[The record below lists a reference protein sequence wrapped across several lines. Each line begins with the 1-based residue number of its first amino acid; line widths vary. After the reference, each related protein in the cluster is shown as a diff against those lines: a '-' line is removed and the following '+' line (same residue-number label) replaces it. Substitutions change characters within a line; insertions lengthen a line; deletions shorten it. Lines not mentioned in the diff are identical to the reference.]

1 MPSNG
6 NAVTNQT
13 FKKLDTA
20 PVYRLVFDT
29 IEQQIVRGEL
39 KPGVLLPTET
49 HLAEQFGVNRSTVR
63 EGIRMLEESGL
74 VQRKSGQRLQVT
86 LPHINATAARTSR
99 LLRLHEVTFRELW
112 EASIAIEPVVARYA
126 AERITA
132 PELTLLQQNVAEME
146 KAINDHVEVVR
157 LDIVF
162 HDLIA
167 QAARN
172 RALGLARE
180 PISQLFMPAG
190 KAILPRLKTQKRIID
205 AHHALLKAL
214 KERDADEAAA
224 WMHRHIADFKRGFEQ
239 TGLDIDRP
247 LESF

>member
-1 MPSNG
+1 MV
-6 NAVTNQT
+6 ARKKT
-13 FKKLDTA
+13 FKRLETA
-20 PVYRLVFDT
+20 PVYRLVYDA
-29 IEQQIVRGEL
+29 IEQQIVNGEL

-86 LPHINATAARTSR
+86 IPHLDATAARTSR

-126 AERITA
+126 AERISA
-132 PELTLLQQNVAEME
+132 DELQKLEENIAEME
-146 KAINDHVEVVR
+146 SASNNHVEVVR
-157 LDIVF
+157 LDIEF
-162 HDLIA
+162 HNIIA

-172 RALGLARE
+172 RALMLARE

-214 KERDADEAAA
+214 RARDADEATA

-239 TGLDIDRP
+239 TGLDIEKP
-247 LESF
+247 LESV

>member
-1 MPSNG
+1 VV
-6 NAVTNQT
+6 ARKQT
-13 FKKLDTA
+13 FKRLETA
-20 PVYRLVFDT
+20 PVYRLVYDA
-29 IEQQIVRGEL
+29 IEQQIVNGEL

-86 LPHINATAARTSR
+86 IPHLDATAARTSR

-126 AERITA
+126 AERISA
-132 PELTLLQQNVAEME
+132 DELQKLEENIAEME
-146 KAINDHVEVVR
+146 SASNNHVEVVR
-157 LDIVF
+157 LDIEF
-162 HDLIA
+162 HNIIA

-172 RALGLARE
+172 KALMLARE
-180 PISQLFMPAG
+180 PISKLFMPAG

-214 KERDADEAAA
+214 RARDADEATS

-239 TGLDIDRP
+239 TGLDIEKP
-247 LESF
+247 LESV

>member
-1 MPSNG
+1 MV
-6 NAVTNQT
+6 ARKQT
-13 FKKLDTA
+13 FKRLETA
-20 PVYRLVFDT
+20 PVYRLVYDA
-29 IEQQIVRGEL
+29 IEQQIVNGEL

-86 LPHINATAARTSR
+86 IPHLDATAARTSR

-126 AERITA
+126 AERISA
-132 PELTLLQQNVAEME
+132 DELQKLEENIAEME
-146 KAINDHVEVVR
+146 SASNNHVEVVR
-157 LDIVF
+157 LDIEF
-162 HDLIA
+162 HNIIA

-172 RALGLARE
+172 KALMLARE
-180 PISQLFMPAG
+180 PISKLFMPAG

-214 KERDADEAAA
+214 RARDADEATS

-239 TGLDIDRP
+239 TGLDIEKP
-247 LESF
+247 LESV

>member
-1 MPSNG
+1 MV
-6 NAVTNQT
+6 ARKQT
-13 FKKLDTA
+13 FKRLETA
-20 PVYRLVFDT
+20 PVYRLVYDA
-29 IEQQIVRGEL
+29 IEQQIVNGEL

-86 LPHINATAARTSR
+86 IPHLDATAARTSR

-126 AERITA
+126 AERISA
-132 PELTLLQQNVAEME
+132 DELQKLEENIAEME
-146 KAINDHVEVVR
+146 SASNNHVEVVR
-157 LDIVF
+157 LDIEF
-162 HDLIA
+162 HNIIA

-172 RALGLARE
+172 RALMLARE

-214 KERDADEAAA
+214 RARDADEATA

-239 TGLDIDRP
+239 TGLDIEKP
-247 LESF
+247 LESV